1 MAKVE
6 QYKLTIK
13 WGTKLITGLETTGL
27 KIKGNFEDILLKA
40 NEGAVTKE
48 FEDADLSMGI
58 GGKTYDKIETEE
70 NFESLRHASFLGS
83 QVAFIYG
90 RFVQGNQQVSGY
102 AVIPDWSEDAGS
114 EKKAGTWSGTME
126 AIKGSVSFGVQT

>member
-40 NEGAVTKE
+40 NEGAVSKE
-48 FEDADLSMGI
+48 FEDSDLSMGI
-58 GGKTYDKIETEE
+58 SGKTYDNTGSEE

-90 RFVQGNQQVSGY
+90 RFSQGNQQVSGY

-126 AIKGSVSFGVQT
+126 AVKGSVTFGVQA